1 MAKIFL
7 ATSAS
12 TDLGQTWDRPYPKWL
27 YLLLDFW
34 MQRQG
39 CQKIH
44 PVSIGFELRQG
55 RAIVCHRP
63 IDFGEASAPAFGH
76 QWCAQDNTQAISTR
90 HRIVVSSTRAL
101 IGSEWFESPIF
112 TKGNGPHPRPRAG
125 VWGLDGL

>member
-63 IDFGEASAPAFGH
+63 IDFGEASAPAFG
-76 QWCAQDNTQAISTR
+76 QLKLFEKVANAVFWREWGKSARLSLPTGR
-90 HRIVVSSTRAL
+90 RSSKP
-101 IGSEWFESPIF
+101 SM
-112 TKGNGPHPRPRAG
+112 KGPCPKSDPSSDRK
-125 VWGLDGL
+125 